1 MLATN
6 ALARRLAGSAQR
18 LISEAEEAIADGV
31 DESGLAV
38 LRSSMDAALLLLRI
52 AERAGAAERGTWV
65 GTVASLRK
73 RAEAI

>member
-1 MLATN
+1 MLPTN

-31 DESGLAV
+31 DENGMLV

-52 AERAGAAERGTWV
+52 AERAGAVERGTWV
-65 GTVASLRK
+65 GTITSLRQ